1 MRKVREAS
9 RECAAATFEFEKW
22 RDVERFVVTH
32 LEFEKVRNL
41 LDLEGVEN
49 RAENGI
55 LRLLKF
61 TGVQNHVEYAIRIQI
76 E

>member
-1 MRKVREAS
+1 M
-9 RECAAATFEFEKW
+9 AATFEFEKW